1 MEITKDMVGYVA
13 SLARLKLD
21 ESQTAA
27 LQKDLGEI
35 INYMDVLNNL
45 DTEGIEPMSHAFAVK
60 NVFRED
66 VVKPSADRAELLK
79 NAPKSD
85 EEAIIVPKTVE

>member
-1 MEITKDMVGYVA
+1 MEITKDMVEYVA

-79 NAPKSD
+79 NAPQSD

>member
-1 MEITKDMVGYVA
+1 MEITKDMVEYVA

>member
-1 MEITKDMVGYVA
+1 MEITKDMVEYVA

-21 ESQTAA
+21 ESQPAA

>member
-1 MEITKDMVGYVA
+1 MEITKDMVEYVA

-45 DTEGIEPMSHAFAVK
+45 DTEGIEPMSHAFAV
-60 NVFRED
+60 RTC
-66 VVKPSADRAELLK
+66 SA
-79 NAPKSD
+79 
-85 EEAIIVPKTVE
+85 KTS